1 MIEKLQHR
9 FALSE
14 RGAKDLVKGVI
25 ACAVQNVSFMV
36 PVSLLYFFVGDL
48 LKGEIT
54 HERTVFY
61 IVGSLL
67 AHWLPSGCC
76 PFRSALYFLPPNWRT
91 VCSRK
96 P

>member
-14 RGAKDLVKGVI
+14 RGAKDLVKGVV

-48 LKGEIT
+48 LK
-54 HERTVFY
+54 
-61 IVGSLL
+61 L
-67 AHWLPSGCC
+67 AHLLVRYQG
-76 PFRSALYFLPPNWRT
+76 FIEGVL
-91 VCSRK
+91 
-96 P
+96 

>member
-14 RGAKDLVKGVI
+14 RGAKDLVKGVV

-54 HERTVFY
+54 HERAVFY

-67 AHWLPSGCC
+67 AL
-76 PFRSALYFLPPNWRT
+76 ALIFGITYWQYNATFHT
-91 VCSRK
+91 ATSRLYVRLH
-96 P
+96 